1 MSEREEVRGEDAEST
16 SDTERLT
23 TADLVVDKDSS
34 GQTEAAADDRSAVE
48 GDVPDPNESDME
60 PDPAATARDAGPS
73 AGTGDGATSEAR
85 QPLFGDEDIER
96 FRGRWADVQA
106 GFVDEPRRAV
116 EDADSLVAEVMQQ
129 LAETFS
135 SERSTLEQQW
145 DGDGEPSTED
155 LRVGLQRYRSF
166 FDRLLSA

>member
-1 MSEREEVRGEDAEST
+1 MSETQDARTETERRDTDVDTDVDTEQRAT
-16 SDTERLT
+16 SSADGERLT
-23 TADLVVDKDSS
+23 TADLVREADDVDENPTARSE
-34 GQTEAAADDRSAVE
+34 QTEE
-48 GDVPDPNESDME
+48 
-60 PDPAATARDAGPS
+60 
-73 AGTGDGATSEAR
+73 R
-85 QPLFGDEDIER
+85 QPLFAADEAEG
-96 FRGRWADVQA
+96 FRGRWTEIQT

-116 EDADSLVAEVMQQ
+116 EDADALVAEVMQR

-135 SERSTLEQQW
+135 SERATLEKEW

>member
-1 MSEREEVRGEDAEST
+1 MSETQDARTDTERRDTDVDTDTEKRGTNSAEG
-16 SDTERLT
+16 ERLT
-23 TADLVVDKDSS
+23 TADLVR
-34 GQTEAAADDRSAVE
+34 EADDVDAT
-48 GDVPDPNESDME
+48 PSDRTE
-60 PDPAATARDAGPS
+60 
-73 AGTGDGATSEAR
+73 ER
-85 QPLFGDEDIER
+85 QPLFAGDEAEG
-96 FRGRWADVQA
+96 FRGRWTEIQT

-116 EDADSLVAEVMQQ
+116 EDADALVAEVMQR

-135 SERSTLEQQW
+135 SERASLEKAW

>member
-1 MSEREEVRGEDAEST
+1 MSETQDARTNTEQRDMDTDSVETEQKAART
-16 SDTERLT
+16 SDDERLT
-23 TADLVVDKDSS
+23 TADLVREADDVDKSS
-34 GQTEAAADDRSAVE
+34 
-48 GDVPDPNESDME
+48 
-60 PDPAATARDAGPS
+60 
-73 AGTGDGATSEAR
+73 TGDTDQAEER
-85 QPLFGDEDIER
+85 QPLFAGDEAEG
-96 FRGRWADVQA
+96 FRGRWTEIQT

-116 EDADSLVAEVMQQ
+116 EDADALVAEVMQR

-135 SERSTLEQQW
+135 TERATLEQQW

>member
-1 MSEREEVRGEDAEST
+1 MSETQDARKDTEQRDTGTGTETRENDQDAART
-16 SDTERLT
+16 DDGERLT
-23 TADLVVDKDSS
+23 TADLVREADDVDKSS
-34 GQTEAAADDRSAVE
+34 
-48 GDVPDPNESDME
+48 
-60 PDPAATARDAGPS
+60 
-73 AGTGDGATSEAR
+73 TGDTETEER
-85 QPLFGDEDIER
+85 QPLFAGDEAEG
-96 FRGRWADVQA
+96 FRGRWTEIQT

-116 EDADSLVAEVMQQ
+116 EDADALVAEVMQR

-135 SERSTLEQQW
+135 TERATLEKEW

>member
-1 MSEREEVRGEDAEST
+1 MSETKDARTET
-16 SDTERLT
+16 ERRDTDQRADGERLT
-23 TADLVVDKDSS
+23 TADLVREADDVDKTPTGG
-34 GQTEAAADDRSAVE
+34 GQTEE
-48 GDVPDPNESDME
+48 
-60 PDPAATARDAGPS
+60 
-73 AGTGDGATSEAR
+73 R
-85 QPLFGDEDIER
+85 QPLFAGDEAEG
-96 FRGRWADVQA
+96 FRARWTEIQT

-116 EDADSLVAEVMQQ
+116 EDADTLVAEVMQR

-135 SERSTLEQQW
+135 SERATLEKAW

>member
-1 MSEREEVRGEDAEST
+1 MSETQDARTDTERRDTDVDTDTEKRGTSSAEG
-16 SDTERLT
+16 ERLT
-23 TADLVVDKDSS
+23 TADLVREADDVDATPSD
-34 GQTEAAADDRSAVE
+34 QTEE
-48 GDVPDPNESDME
+48 
-60 PDPAATARDAGPS
+60 
-73 AGTGDGATSEAR
+73 R
-85 QPLFGDEDIER
+85 QPLFAGDEAEG
-96 FRGRWADVQA
+96 FRGRWTEIQT

-116 EDADSLVAEVMQQ
+116 EDADALVAEVMQR

-135 SERSTLEQQW
+135 SERASLEKEW